1 MSLSGLEVSYIS
13 IERGWKMNTLLL
25 KYKAGVNCA
34 AFPGESPYDLVSKT
48 IQTAEDPLYEPSTVY
63 RINIIGHGN
72 AKGVQIGGHFVDH
85 DNFGDYEGH
94 LRKLR
99 SVLDGEGF
107 IHIMGCAVG
116 QNEKLLVKFAAAC
129 GVLVYA
135 GTSAENVLLNF
146 NFGDIKVAYPG
157 GGVYT
162 TSRPS

>member
-1 MSLSGLEVSYIS
+1 MSLSGLEVSYIT

-25 KYKAGVNCA
+25 KYKAGFNCA
-34 AFPGESPYDLVSKT
+34 AYPGESPYDLVSRT
-48 IQTAEDPLYEPSTVY
+48 IQTAEDPLYEPSTVS

-72 AKGVQIGGHFVDH
+72 AAGVQIGGHFVDH
-85 DNFGDYEGH
+85 HNFPDYEGH

-116 QNEKLLVKFAAAC
+116 QNEKLLVMFAKAC
-129 GVLVYA
+129 AVPVYA

-146 NFGDIKVAYPG
+146 NVGDIKVAMPG
-157 GGVYT
+157 GSVYT
-162 TSRPS
+162 TSRP